1 MIDQLLIY
9 ILFIVL
15 AALFGWIIKQLKG
28 KNALYGEQGDII
40 LQAVLDL
47 AKNSNN
53 QYAIEIAGK
62 LKQAWNDEKISTE
75 DMQAIYNDLKLLL
88 QQN

>member
-1 MIDQLLIY
+1 MIY